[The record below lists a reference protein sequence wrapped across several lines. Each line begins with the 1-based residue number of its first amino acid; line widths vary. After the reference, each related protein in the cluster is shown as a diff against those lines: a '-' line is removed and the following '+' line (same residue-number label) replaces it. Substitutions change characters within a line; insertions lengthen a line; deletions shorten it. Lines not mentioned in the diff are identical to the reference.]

1 MTLRTTER
9 QCFGSAGCNVTV
21 EPRLSYDGLSDG
33 LDPDAVYEITYEI
46 SGDESG
52 PVIETAELSEQ
63 TSLNYSQT
71 MLSTASSGSKV
82 SVKIT
87 DITTQGQ

>member
-1 MTLRTTER
+1 MYEIT
-9 QCFGSAGCNVTV
+9 
-21 EPRLSYDGLSDG
+21 
-33 LDPDAVYEITYEI
+33 YEITYEI

-52 PVIETAELSEQ
+52 SVIETAELSEQ

-87 DITTQGQ
+87 DNLVGDVTGRYEPREPFAFVFAGA